1 MNKPQRKILTI
12 LQENES
18 VTPLELTLLSGY
30 ALSGIRRRLT
40 DLRRMGYDIQMEKV
54 EVNKYFLKNK
64 EPIIDETCQA
74 ADKII
79 DWIKEKNKFGKS
91 IDLDKLS
98 TDLDLSLDDISDGM
112 GKIFKKYKVLQLSS
126 KSVLVRT

>member
-1 MNKPQRKILTI
+1 MNKTQRKILTI

-40 DLRRMGYDIQMEKV
+40 DLRRMGYDVQMEKV

-64 EPIIDETCQA
+64 EPVIVETCQA

-79 DWIKEKNKFGKS
+79 DWIREKNKFGKS

-112 GKIFKKYKVLQLSS
+112 GKIFKKYNVLQLSS
-126 KSVLVRT
+126 KSVLVRP